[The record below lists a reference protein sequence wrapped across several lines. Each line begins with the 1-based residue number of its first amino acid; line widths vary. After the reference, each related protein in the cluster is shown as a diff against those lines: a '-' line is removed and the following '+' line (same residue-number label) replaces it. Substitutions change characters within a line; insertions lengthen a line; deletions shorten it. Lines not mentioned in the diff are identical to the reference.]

1 LGKQLF
7 LTSYILVLYLTNQL
21 IIKYM
26 HVISDQ
32 LKFFVNLAQ
41 VQAII
46 VRALD
51 RSMDGGLGFNDF
63 IILYHLSQAPNERM
77 RRTDLAEKV
86 ALTPSGVTR
95 MLLPMEKIGLVK
107 RESSDTDGRVS
118 YVKLAPGGKRLLDET
133 LESAEAMAE
142 ELLPSMKLGK
152 IADLQDI
159 FSLFRLG
166 QIID

>member
-1 LGKQLF
+1 
-7 LTSYILVLYLTNQL
+7 LTNQL
-21 IIKYM
+21 IINYM

-63 IILYHLSQAPNERM
+63 IILYHLSQAPSERM

-142 ELLPSMKLGK
+142 ELLPSMKIGK
-152 IADLQDI
+152 LADLQDI

-166 QIID
+166 QIIT